1 MKKERY
7 KYYCKIQ
14 PDGRLYSGGWA
25 YEGIIP
31 NTLPE
36 GYLVLDEF
44 PDESDGSD
52 YIFQNGEFVY
62 SPQST
67 TTEDKTEEEE
77 VTYQ

>member
-7 KYYCKIQ
+7 KYYCKIH

-31 NTLPE
+31 NPLPE